1 MPAPDLGFALGLP
14 PERAIRYFESLGYAT
29 PANWREAQIAAEQQ
43 AFFVTGLYRQDVVE
57 ELRASLQA
65 AINQGKSQREWRE
78 DVGNRMAQHGWLLD
92 DGLMVDSK
100 TGEQLAAR
108 FGEHRLNT
116 IYRTNVKNA
125 FAAGRWQEITRV
137 QKAMPYL
144 EYTAVMDDRTRDEH
158 AALDGHIYP
167 IDDPFWQTF
176 YPPNGFNCR
185 CSVIQHSARD
195 LEAMGRVAE
204 SSEGQW
210 EDVEQLVG
218 RDGDTV
224 TTRGLKMP
232 NGQIISADVGFDR
245 NVGANYLDRL
255 QQIAAEKHG
264 ADVAERLAMQ
274 SRFASSDSIIHEG
287 EQLYTRYKEVMDE
300 YIAKK
305 EPHLGILEIMKRE
318 GIATDGEVVAYGRDD
333 ETVADLVENL
343 KRYPKAWVDASNKM
357 GRMLVENSLLRAW
370 HHTPDDA
377 AAFITAMRKK
387 ALPLWDEYDYEQFS
401 WAFKGRNPAFQ
412 QGDGL
417 IKNDLSFGSKR
428 YIISTHV
435 HEFAHRLQ
443 RVMPELDS
451 YFSRIWR
458 ERTAGEAVQSMNA
471 MTGSKRYK
479 EHEQGKRDDFPSP
492 YYGRMYGDENDPQPL
507 EMMSMTFEALLGGD
521 PRKFAELAAKPDFL
535 HFGLALLVRY
545 TP

>member
-14 PERAIRYFESLGYAT
+14 PERAVRYFQSLGYAT

-43 AFFVTGLYRQDVVE
+43 AFFITGLYREDVVE
-57 ELRASLQA
+57 ELRASLQE

-78 DVGNRMAQHGWLLD
+78 DVGGRMAQHGWLLD

-100 TGEQLAAR
+100 TGEQLAVR
-108 FGEHRLNT
+108 FGEHRLNS

-185 CSVIQHSARD
+185 CNVIQHSARD

-232 NGQIISADVGFDR
+232 NGQVISADIGFDR

-264 ADVAERLAMQ
+264 TAFAERLAMQ

-305 EPHLGILEIMKRE
+305 EPHLGILEIMRRE
-318 GIATDGEVVAYGRDD
+318 GVATGGEVAAYSSDARTAA
-333 ETVADLVENL
+333 ELVESL
-343 KRYPKAWVDASNKM
+343 QRYPKAWVDASNKM
-357 GRMLVENSLLRAW
+357 GRVLVEDGIHRAW
-370 HHTPDDA
+370 HLTPDDA
-377 AAFITAMRKK
+377 AAFIAAMRKK
-387 ALPLWDEYDYEQFS
+387 NLPLWDDKEYEQFR
-401 WAFKGRNPAFQ
+401 WACKGRNPAFQ

-417 IKNDLSFGSKR
+417 IKNNLSFGSKR
-428 YIISTHV
+428 RIISTHV

-443 RVMPELDS
+443 QVMPELDS
-451 YFSRIWR
+451 YFSRLWR

-471 MTGSKRYK
+471 MTGNRQY
-479 EHEQGKRDDFPSP
+479 EDHERGKRDDFPDP
-492 YYGRMYGDENDPQPL
+492 YYGRMYGDEDDPQPR
-507 EMMSMTFEALLGGD
+507 EMMSMIFEALLGSD
-521 PRKFAELAAKPDFL
+521 PGKFAGLVAKPDFL

>member
-14 PERAIRYFESLGYAT
+14 PERAIRYFQSLGYAT
-29 PANWREAQIAAEQQ
+29 PANWREAQIAAGQQ

-92 DGLMVDSK
+92 DGLMVDAK

-137 QKAMPYL
+137 QKVMPYL

-158 AALDGHIYP
+158 AVLDGHIYP

-185 CSVIQHSARD
+185 CNVIQHSARD
-195 LEAMGRVAE
+195 LDAMGRVAE

-232 NGQIISADVGFDR
+232 NGQVISADVGFDR

-264 ADVAERLAMQ
+264 AAFAERLAE
-274 SRFASSDSIIHEG
+274 RAKLAG
-287 EQLYTRYKEVMDE
+287 EAAGLR
-300 YIAKK
+300 
-305 EPHLGILEIMKRE
+305 G
-318 GIATDGEVVAYGRDD
+318 
-333 ETVADLVENL
+333 VENL
-343 KRYPKAWVDASNKM
+343 DALQQALDAVPRYGAARAEIAHNIRYKQDDLPTRGAALGLDEAQTLSIAIFTRVHGYINNLLLHGGAGLDYPQKLASAALVANMESALRKLPDYAGTVVRRTTAAEYNALFTGLDVGDVVYNPTFFSSSAGAEVFARYPVRLTLHCQHGKKIRN
-357 GRMLVENSLLRAW
+357 LSLLPQQEEVIFRPGTAW
-370 HHTPDDA
+370 RILSGEIKTVNGK
-377 AAFITAMRKK
+377 T
-387 ALPLWDEYDYEQFS
+387 EQ
-401 WAFKGRNPAFQ
+401 W
-412 QGDGL
+412 L
-417 IKNDLSFGSKR
+417 
-428 YIISTHV
+428 T
-435 HEFAHRLQ
+435 LQ
-443 RVMPELDS
+443 E
-451 YFSRIWR
+451 I
-458 ERTAGEAVQSMNA
+458 
-471 MTGSKRYK
+471 
-479 EHEQGKRDDFPSP
+479 
-492 YYGRMYGDENDPQPL
+492 
-507 EMMSMTFEALLGGD
+507 
-521 PRKFAELAAKPDFL
+521 
-535 HFGLALLVRY
+535 
-545 TP
+545 